1 MMGGG
6 QRKGEGVGGGGEGE
20 ENAKGWLRIFFYMWE
35 KLLGIFTEKANQ
47 EFSVSVGH
55 ITLSSVL
62 KQLMG
67 VAEENNKGSCSILI
81 MVVWSRI

>member
-1 MMGGG
+1 MGGSRWEG
-6 QRKGEGVGGGGEGE
+6 KSKGPGRSRE